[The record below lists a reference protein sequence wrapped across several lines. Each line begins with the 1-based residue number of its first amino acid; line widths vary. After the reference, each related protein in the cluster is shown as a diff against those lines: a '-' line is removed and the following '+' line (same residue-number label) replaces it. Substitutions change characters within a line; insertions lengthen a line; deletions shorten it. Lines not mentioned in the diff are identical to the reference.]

1 MRKVNLNK
9 SFEVNVNGL
18 EKSYSIKTEEV
29 ESQYGYTDLLYK
41 MEAKSTILI
50 DGEYALIKAYIEV
63 YDGVVTHMHIG
74 QDNNHLQLESFLD
87 SMTAKGVSRKVDMLV
102 DDIKYEASSYIGEKD
117 INFAY
122 SLLSMVLNL
131 NSYDSDTYLY
141 NEETYSLAQI
151 A

>member
-1 MRKVNLNK
+1 MKGLKGLRNFKI
-9 SFEVNVNGL
+9 EVNGL
-18 EKSYSIKTEEV
+18 EKSYSITTEEV
-29 ESQYGYTDLLYK
+29 ETAFGYSDLICK
-41 MEAKSTILI
+41 MEAKSTVII

-63 YDGVVTHMHIG
+63 YDGVVTHVHIG
-74 QDNNHLQLESFLD
+74 RDNNHLQLESFLD
-87 SMTAKGVSRKVDMLV
+87 SMNANGVSNKVDMLV

-122 SLLSMVLNL
+122 SLLSMVLSL
-131 NSYDSDTYLY
+131 NSYDSNTCLY